1 MEHSLRFGMPS
12 LVALEGPRLTV
23 DLCRRLGLHFI
34 EFNMSF
40 PLYGRQALKEMQGL
54 MREAADSG
62 LFLTLHFD
70 ENAALFDFD
79 SQIADAYWQ
88 LLQDAMALSPALG
101 VRLINIH
108 FERGVWVTLPE
119 KKIYLF
125 DSYREAFH
133 QRVLT
138 LRDRVEQLAGS
149 HGPLISIENTG
160 GWLPF
165 QQEAVQLL
173 LQSPAFCLTWD
184 VGHSTMAKE
193 DDEHFVRAHAP
204 RLRHMHLHDVK
215 NGVDHQPLGSGQV
228 DIAERLQ
235 VAVRQNCTVVVEIKT
250 VEALEQSVNWL
261 KERGYL

>member
-1 MEHSLRFGMPS
+1 MPS
-12 LVALEGPRLTV
+12 LVALEGPRQTV

-40 PLYGRQALKEMQGL
+40 PLYGRQALGEMQGL

-101 VRLINIH
+101 ARLINIH

-133 QRVLT
+133 RRVLA
-138 LRDRVEQLAGS
+138 LRDRVEQMAVGR
-149 HGPLISIENTG
+149 GPLISIENTG

-165 QQEAVQLL
+165 QREAIELL
-173 LQSPAFCLTWD
+173 LQSPTFCLTWD

-193 DDEHFVRAHAP
+193 DDDGFQRAHAQ
-204 RLRHMHLHDVK
+204 RLRHMHLHDVR
-215 NGVDHQPLGSGQV
+215 NGVDHQPLGTGQV
-228 DIAERLQ
+228 DIEERLQ
-235 VAVRQNCTVVVEIKT
+235 MAARQDCTVVVEIKT
-250 VEALEQSVNWL
+250 VEALEQSVEWL